1 MFRKYPMLQDMPDLL
16 PKLRPYQRRAAY
28 WMVQREKVAS
38 EIWGEK
44 ERDQFVYPLCTPVNL
59 IDSCSTMF
67 YNSFR

>member
-1 MFRKYPMLQDMPDLL
+1 MLDDMPDLL

-28 WMVQREKVAS
+28 WMVQREKGGSV
-38 EIWGEK
+38 ILGEK
-44 ERDQFVYPLCTPVNL
+44 ERDQFVYPLCTPVNV